1 MGKSGKKCDDNVPV
15 GNVRLNETQHLLSS
29 LRHLDK
35 HTVVDLKEAEE
46 LKDFPGLGGNVVDTI
61 VTVKKRFCIERKRS
75 HTPGYG

>member
-1 MGKSGKKCDDNVPV
+1 MGKSGEKCDNNVPI

-46 LKDFPGLGGNVVDTI
+46 LKDFAGLGCDVVDTA
-61 VTVKKRFCIERKRS
+61 END
-75 HTPGYG
+75 